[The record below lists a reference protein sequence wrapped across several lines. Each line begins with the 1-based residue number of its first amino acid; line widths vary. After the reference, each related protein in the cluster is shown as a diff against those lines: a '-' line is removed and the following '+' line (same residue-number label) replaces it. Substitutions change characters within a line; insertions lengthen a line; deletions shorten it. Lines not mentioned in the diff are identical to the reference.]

1 MAVKWTGINELS
13 QALYEKTNL
22 EAVKMI
28 VQKNGAQLQ
37 QKAQR
42 NTPVD
47 TGNLRRSEQLEIEN
61 GGMTARVAATANY
74 APYVEFGTRF
84 MDGRHYMKAAFDA
97 QAPIFKSD
105 LDRLTR

>member
-1 MAVKWTGINELS
+1 MAFYWTGVNELKI
-13 QALYEKTNL
+13 ALAKNANL
-22 EAVKMI
+22 EAAKLI

-47 TGNLRRSEQLEIEN
+47 TGNLRRSEMLELEDN
-61 GGMTARVAATANY
+61 GLTARVAAHANY
-74 APYVEFGTRF
+74 APYVEYGTRF

-105 LDRLTR
+105 MDRLAR